1 MKDFGGKLAVVTGGG
16 SGMGRALCRQL
27 AAEGC
32 DVATCDVLD
41 DNLAETKQLCEQV
54 AGQGRIVSIHHCD
67 VADEDEVAEFRD
79 AVKSQHDADHIDLLF
94 NNAGIGGGASF
105 VSGEREEWERTFDI
119 CWFGVYYCARAFM
132 PLLFAS
138 KDAHMVN
145 TSSVNGFWAT
155 LGPHSAHS
163 AYSAAKF
170 AVKGFSEALITDFA
184 RNAPHVKVSVVMPGH
199 IGTSIA
205 INSGIIMRG
214 GKGGDERPAPEDL
227 KRWRERYVA
236 MGLLDDGA
244 SDEQLREM
252 IAEMGRNFRDNAP
265 TSAEQAASIILDG
278 VREERWRILVGDD
291 AQRLDEMVR
300 ETPEEAYTE
309 AFIERLRETAE
320 WNVGTGVLR
329 RGAQSATD

>member
-138 KDAHMVN
+138 KEAHMVN

-236 MGLLDDGA
+236 MGLLEEEA

-320 WNVGTGVLR
+320 WNVGTGVLQR
-329 RGAQSATD
+329 RAQSAD

>member
-205 INSGIIMRG
+205 INSGIIMRS

-236 MGLLDDGA
+236 MGLLEEEA

-320 WNVGTGVLR
+320 WNVGTGVLQR
-329 RGAQSATD
+329 RAQSAD